1 MRKITIILMLTFS
14 VGMTAQC
21 FRKVVAGEDHYIA
34 ISQDGTLWAWGEN
47 SLGQLGDGTS
57 TDKITPVQI
66 STDNTWM
73 SVSVSDRH
81 SMAIKANGTL
91 WAWGN
96 DNYQA
101 LGNGANNDSYFPIQI
116 GTDTNWREV
125 SAGERGT
132 VAIKTDGTLWV
143 WGTNTSGYLGNGAG
157 IGFVSNVPIQLGT
170 ANDWLTISGNGRH
183 CVAVKTNGTLW
194 AWGLNDYGQV
204 GTGNT
209 TNVMTPVQ
217 IGTATNWKSVD
228 ASSSVSF
235 AFKTDNSLH
244 GWGYTAGMTFEYLTP
259 QQVGADTNW
268 KTFSIKKRAQSQF
281 ILLTKTNGTLWGWG
295 SDSYQQLGN
304 GAAGSYATP
313 TQIGTENN
321 WENAIAGYRQSIG
334 IKTNGTVW
342 AWGDTD
348 LVENP
353 GTGSYVDSPVQYG
366 CTSLSIEENT
376 FDSLTIFP
384 NPVSD
389 VLNIS
394 SEFFPASVTVYD
406 LNGRKYNTYYNEQ
419 SQSLNVSA
427 LSSGMYMLII
437 ESGENMVYKKFIKN

>member
-1 MRKITIILMLTFS
+1 MRKFTIILMLTFS
-14 VGMTAQC
+14 VGISAQC
-21 FRKVVAGEDHYIA
+21 FRKVIAGEDHYIA

-47 SLGQLGDGTS
+47 SLGQLGDGTIA
-57 TDKITPVQI
+57 DKTTPVQI

-73 SVSVSDRH
+73 FVSVSDRH

-101 LGNGANNDSYFPIQI
+101 LGNGTNGDSNLPVQI
-116 GTDTNWREV
+116 GTASNWKEV

-132 VAIKTDGTLWV
+132 VAVKTDGTLWV
-143 WGTNTSGYLGNGAG
+143 WGTNTSGYLGNGAATS
-157 IGFVSNVPIQLGT
+157 FVSNVPIQLGT
-170 ANDWLTISGNGRH
+170 ATDWLTISGNGRH
-183 CVAVKTNGTLW
+183 CLAVKTNGTLW

-244 GWGYTAGMTFEYLTP
+244 GWGYTAGMTFENLTP
-259 QQVGADTNW
+259 QQVGTDTNW

-281 ILLTKTNGTLWGWG
+281 ILLTKANGTLWGWG
-295 SDSYQQLGN
+295 SDNSQQLGN
-304 GAAGSYATP
+304 GTSAGNYTAP
-313 TQIGTENN
+313 TQIGIETN
-321 WENAIAGYRQSIG
+321 WSDAVAGYFTG
-334 IKTNGTVW
+334 LAIKDNGTFW

-348 LVENP
+348 LVGS
-353 GTGSYVDSPVQYG
+353 GTEVASPLQYA
-366 CTSLSIEENT
+366 CTALSVNENT
-376 FDSLTIFP
+376 LNALAIYP
-384 NPVSD
+384 NPVTD

-394 SEFFPASVTVYD
+394 GGFSPTSVMVFD
-406 LNGRKYNTYYNEQ
+406 LNGRRYELPFDSQANTVDLSRLSAGVYLLSIEAEGGK
-419 SQSLNVSA
+419 LN
-427 LSSGMYMLII
+427 
-437 ESGENMVYKKFIKN
+437 KRFIKK